1 MTSSPRSRILSRAS
15 SSEEREVAGLRA
27 TSGPAAASVANDDL
41 ALEMFSI
48 MILLL
53 QKLLSELIDT

>member
-1 MTSSPRSRILSRAS
+1 MTSSPKSQILARAS
-15 SSEEREVAGLRA
+15 SSEEEREPAGPRA
-27 TSGPAAASVANDDL
+27 TSDPAASVANDDL